1 MNKIW
6 LALTTLA
13 LIGASV
19 AVARTR
25 DHEATLGGRLPCR
38 AAGASLARP
47 GPAPAKVTAVNTE
60 FAPPFSAGSEP
71 DVVCA
76 VPAYS
81 RELPLEGS
89 PAGLGHRPPLL
100 GPSALGL
107 AVLPR

>member
-25 DHEATLGGRLPCR
+25 DHEATLVGRLPCR

-47 GPAPAKVTAVNTE
+47 GPTPANVPAVNTE
-60 FAPPFSAGSEP
+60 FARPFSAVEEP
-71 DVVCA
+71 DAVCA

-81 RELPLEGS
+81 RELPLVGS
-89 PAGLGHRPPLL
+89 PAGFSRRPPLL
-100 GPSALGL
+100 GPAALGL
-107 AVLPR
+107 AITPR